1 MEGVIPPRRQPPPL
15 EACQKSAHAKFRLR
29 AVLLCPSEH
38 GTLDRGVQERV
49 LRRTRQ
55 RVQIHDQQLAHDPGH
70 AVSVTP
76 ENRPQVPSAG
86 APEMRV
92 IEKELC

>member
-1 MEGVIPPRRQPPPL
+1 M
-15 EACQKSAHAKFRLR
+15 
-29 AVLLCPSEH
+29 VLKLKNS
-38 GTLDRGVQERV
+38 G
-49 LRRTRQ
+49 
-55 RVQIHDQQLAHDPGH
+55 
-70 AVSVTP
+70 VTP